1 MARRE
6 LITKEDALMA
16 LTGCFEFGVTVN
28 KYSVSCQKHIEAI
41 KPITEQEIVKP
52 YLDKLKVKIEALSE
66 ELRPFVHDCKWENT
80 IKEGEEIAFD
90 AVIELIDNLLAA
102 MGGKE

>member
-1 MARRE
+1 MMAKRE

-16 LTGCFEFGVTVN
+16 LTGCFELGVTLD
-28 KYSVSCQKHIEAI
+28 KYSASCQKHIEAI

-66 ELRPFVHDCKWENT
+66 GLRPLVHDDKWENT

-90 AVIELIDNLLAA
+90 AVIELIDNL
-102 MGGKE
+102 GEQHE